1 MQSLENEATRTRR
14 NENPNMTDERLGRVN
29 EAESLLDEIGTELL
43 EELRP
48 DDEVWPI
55 TAYSLAAHARSHHR
69 GLLAGLDGSA
79 PRASQVHARPIV
91 ETAILMHYLVE
102 EPEPRV
108 WAWIAH
114 GLKEQ
119 LKMLREWRKAVE
131 EGHVDNASVEALT
144 ELIERK
150 EAEVAEAEEQAGKA
164 AAELGQEL
172 EKVDFPSVY
181 KQAERDPQLFNLYT
195 TGFRHLSGT
204 VHVAATLFTE
214 NRYDEAMSI
223 LADALSDEDRLA
235 IRALTAAV
243 LAIIYADAAR
253 ALGEDELVE
262 KIGAV
267 HETMTGL

>member
-1 MQSLENEATRTRR
+1 M
-14 NENPNMTDERLGRVN
+14 PDERTKRVI
-29 EAESLLDEIGTELL
+29 EAERRLEEIGTELL
-43 EELRP
+43 DQLRP
-48 DDEVWPI
+48 DKEVWPI

-69 GLLAGLDGSA
+69 ALLAGLDGPA
-79 PRASQVHARPIV
+79 PRASQVQARPIV

-102 EPEPRV
+102 EPEVRV

-119 LKMLREWRKAVE
+119 LKMLREWRTAVE
-131 EGHVDNASVEALT
+131 EGHVDNAPVEKLT

-150 EAEVAEAEEQAGKA
+150 EAEVAVAEEQARKA

-172 EKVDFPSVY
+172 EKVEFPSVY

-223 LADALSDEDRLA
+223 VEDALSDDDRLA

-253 ALGEDELVE
+253 ALGQDGLVE
-262 KIGAV
+262 KTGAV